1 MKALITGITGFAGR
15 FLAEHLVAC
24 GDQVMGTVRDRTRL
38 PRHDS
43 SWPDSIHVLPWDLA
57 THIPAETR
65 SQIAQFAPETI
76 FHLASISR
84 PADCGGEQ
92 PHDMAVRV
100 NVEGTRSVIQ
110 LALSLG
116 SPARLVFASSAYV
129 YRNPPTGR
137 LQVTEDAPQD
147 PTSAYGK
154 TKLWAE
160 KEVIKAINTDGLD
173 GVILR
178 AFQHTGPRQP
188 AHFMLPEWTA
198 QLVRGT
204 DPLPVLSLDSHLDLS
219 DVRDV
224 VRAYRHVA
232 QSGNPHT
239 VLNVG
244 SGRSWRSGDV
254 LELLLRTAGSN
265 HRIQEIHPGVRA
277 HPIADIG
284 RITATTAWAPE
295 IPLEQT
301 VRDTLDYWR
310 KKSET

>member
-15 FLAEHLVAC
+15 FLAEHLLAC
-24 GDQVMGTVRDRTRL
+24 GDQVMGTARDTTRL
-38 PRHDS
+38 PQQDT
-43 SWPDSIHVLPWDLA
+43 SWPNSIRVFPWDLV
-57 THIPAETR
+57 TRIPTEIR
-65 SQIAQFAPETI
+65 SQVAEFAPEAI

-84 PADCGGEQ
+84 PADCGGDQ
-92 PHDMAVRV
+92 PHDMAVQV

-116 SPARLVFASSAYV
+116 SPPRLVFASSAYV
-129 YRNPPTGR
+129 YRVPPTGR
-137 LQVTEDAPQD
+137 SLVSEESPQD
-147 PTSAYGK
+147 PATAYGK

-160 KEVIKAINTDGLD
+160 KEILNSIDADGLD

-188 AHFMLPEWTA
+188 ARFMLPEWTS

-204 DPLPVLSLDSHLDLS
+204 DPLPVISLDSHLDLS

-224 VRAYRHVA
+224 VRAYRHAA
-232 QSGNPHT
+232 QSSNTHS

-265 HRIQEIHPGVRA
+265 RRIEELQPGVRK
-277 HPIADIG
+277 HPIADIS
-284 RITATTAWAPE
+284 RITAATAWTPE
-295 IPLEQT
+295 ISLEQT
-301 VRDTLDYWR
+301 IRDTLNYW
-310 KKSET
+310 KKTSGT